1 LTFSK
6 QLDIWKGNLA
16 DEKFIDNF
24 GDMGTIATDKTLQ
37 DYDES
42 AKRYDQTVMQ
52 EKRKDLLSKI
62 GSSLQLLFNILL
74 KQLIARTKDR
84 FFKTLAQELPENKIV
99 RQFGDRAKE
108 IEKEI
113 MCYFKDMLSH
123 STVPQ
128 FNWSTK
134 TEEEDMVSYINTKL
148 AEEREKQLDLIA
160 LEIKKKVH
168 KEMSKKLIKYF
179 EKPDE
184 HMWKNISVVF
194 QKEETESEKELEEIL
209 KSFSC
214 SSEEISKRLKTQ
226 QANTFSTLK
235 ELLREKANN
244 IDVLMNTKFKTE
256 FDQDREGVPRQWLPG
271 DDVKGTWSRA
281 KVEAEKLIDLFMIIR
296 LSEEDQKIHFY
307 KTTASGVELVDDPP
321 DVKEDNIIITQ
332 IEGERYLERFRSMA
346 TVPFQAAIREM
357 EHAASRGS
365 IPMYIIAL
373 LFILGWNE
381 MWWLVQMVVF
391 NPLGLVLL
399 IVLVGAAFIVWKLK
413 LYPVLQVM
421 IVGVWR
427 EARSY
432 IAFKME
438 NMNKNKKE

>member
-1 LTFSK
+1 
-6 QLDIWKGNLA
+6 
-16 DEKFIDNF
+16 
-24 GDMGTIATDKTLQ
+24 
-37 DYDES
+37 
-42 AKRYDQTVMQ
+42 
-52 EKRKDLLSKI
+52 
-62 GSSLQLLFNILL
+62 
-74 KQLIARTKDR
+74 
-84 FFKTLAQELPENKIV
+84 
-99 RQFGDRAKE
+99 
-108 IEKEI
+108 
-113 MCYFKDMLSH
+113 
-123 STVPQ
+123 
-128 FNWSTK
+128 
-134 TEEEDMVSYINTKL
+134 
-148 AEEREKQLDLIA
+148 
-160 LEIKKKVH
+160 
-168 KEMSKKLIKYF
+168 
-179 EKPDE
+179 
-184 HMWKNISVVF
+184 
-194 QKEETESEKELEEIL
+194 
-209 KSFSC
+209 
-214 SSEEISKRLKTQ
+214 
-226 QANTFSTLK
+226 
-235 ELLREKANN
+235 
-244 IDVLMNTKFKTE
+244 
-256 FDQDREGVPRQWLPG
+256 
-271 DDVKGTWSRA
+271 
-281 KVEAEKLIDLFMIIR
+281 
-296 LSEEDQKIHFY
+296 
-307 KTTASGVELVDDPP
+307 LVDDPP